1 MRTIRI
7 LALVWIAGTLTA
19 QQPEQPAAPA
29 PPILEN
35 YKPLTVERLKAPDDG
50 EWPMVRRTYDGWGYS
65 PLEQINTKNVAK
77 LMPAW
82 EFSTGVVSGHEAPP
96 LVANGVMFVATPSN
110 QVIAI
115 EAKTGK
121 ILWRFKRTIP
131 EGSLVPHQ
139 TSRGV
144 ALYGDRVFFA
154 TGEAILVAID
164 VKSGKELW
172 ASKVEENRNGYYI
185 TMAPLVA
192 DGKVIVG
199 ASGGERGIR
208 GFVAAFD
215 PESGKE
221 LWRTF
226 TVPAPGEPGSETWP
240 KGDQWKN
247 GGGSIWVT
255 PNYDPETNLL

>member
-1 MRTIRI
+1 MTRSASRDQWRDVD
-7 LALVWIAGTLTA
+7 A
-19 QQPEQPAAPA
+19 E
-29 PPILEN
+29 
-35 YKPLTVERLKAPDDG
+35 
-50 EWPMVRRTYDGWGYS
+50 
-65 PLEQINTKNVAK
+65 
-77 LMPAW
+77 
-82 EFSTGVVSGHEAPP
+82 H
-96 LVANGVMFVATPSN
+96 

-121 ILWRFKRTIP
+121 ILWRFRRTVP

-164 VKSGKELW
+164 AKTGKEVW
-172 ASKVEENRNGYYI
+172 ATKVEENRNGYYI

-215 PESGKE
+215 PGSGKE

-240 KGDQWKN
+240 KGDQCKN

-255 PNYDPETNLL
+255 PNYDPQTNIAYWGTGNGGPGWATDAPATISHRVHDRSMPRPQAQGLPWYNPNESGLGRSVSADSRRFQTRSRTYSLITMPRRLSLASRTIRRQDQC